1 MSRALRIGLAVLA
14 GLTLVGAVVVTSALY
29 PWVRDDVLLDRA
41 VQAVALDWR
50 DFGEDAALARLQ
62 YELDHQGI
70 GMQVADHDCALSEAP
85 DGTRE
90 VRCAWAVAVTVP
102 GTEATYP
109 LHFDSRAVVTPDGDL
124 Q

>member
-1 MSRALRIGLAVLA
+1 MSRALRIGLAVWA
-14 GLTLVGAVVVTSALY
+14 GLTLVSLVVVTSALY
-29 PWVRDDVLLDRA
+29 PWVRDDVLLDRV

-50 DFGEDAALARLQ
+50 DFGEDAAMARLQ

-70 GMQVADHDCALSEAP
+70 GMQVADHDCALSAHA

-90 VRCAWAVAVTVP
+90 VRCAWAVALTVP
-102 GTEATYP
+102 GTETAYP
-109 LHFDSRAVVTPDGDL
+109 LHFASQAVVTPDGDL